1 VPRRIQRDQNEFSR
15 TLSFFDATFALS
27 MTLLVTTIDPGPD
40 AWSSWSHLWD
50 TVGSQVVAFAI
61 SFALVGAYWWRNH
74 QFVSMLETLS
84 PRLVV
89 SSVAMLGFVAFIPF
103 TTDALGSD
111 IGAASEITTVVY
123 AANVAVVSFMATVLY
138 SIARR
143 DGLFRNPPTD
153 EEARLALVDQ
163 SVPTV
168 VFLLSIPVALVVSG
182 PAARYFWLSLLIIGP
197 ISGNWTDRRRRQER
211 RLLGLPED
219 VDD

>member
-1 VPRRIQRDQNEFSR
+1 MPRRIQRDQNEFSR

-50 TVGSQVVAFAI
+50 TVGNQVVAFAI

-74 QFVSMLETLS
+74 RFVSTLETLS

-89 SSVAMLGFVAFIPF
+89 YSVAMLGFVAFIPF

-123 AANVAVVSFMATVLY
+123 AANIAVVSFMATVLY
-138 SIARR
+138 VIARR

-153 EEARLALVDQ
+153 EEARLAMVDQ
-163 SVPTV
+163 SVPTA
-168 VFLLSIPVALVVSG
+168 VFLLSIPIALLVSG

-197 ISGNWTDRRRRQER
+197 ISGRWTDRRRREER

>member
-1 VPRRIQRDQNEFSR
+1 VPRRIQRDQTEFSR

-40 AWSSWSHLWD
+40 AWSSWSHLWE

-74 QFVSMLETLS
+74 QFVATLETLS
-84 PRLVV
+84 PRLIV
-89 SSVAMLGFVAFIPF
+89 SSVAMLGFVVFIPF

-111 IGAASEITTVVY
+111 IGAATEITTIVY
-123 AANVAVVSFMATVLY
+123 AANIAVVSFMATVLY
-138 SIARR
+138 LIARR
-143 DGLFRNPPTD
+143 DGLFRNAPTD

-168 VFLLSIPVALVVSG
+168 VFLVSIPVAVLVSG
-182 PAARYFWLSLLIIGP
+182 NAARYFWLSLLAIGP
-197 ISGNWTDRRRRQER
+197 VSGNWTDRRRRQER
-211 RLLGLPED
+211 RLLGLPE
-219 VDD
+219 VDDD

>member
-1 VPRRIQRDQNEFSR
+1 MPRRIQRDQTEFSR

-74 QFVSMLETLS
+74 QFVATLETLS

-111 IGAASEITTVVY
+111 IGAATEITTVVY
-123 AANVAVVSFMATVLY
+123 AANIAVVSFMATVLY

-153 EEARLALVDQ
+153 EEARLALIDQ
-163 SVPTV
+163 SVPTA
-168 VFLLSIPVALVVSG
+168 VFLLSIPVAVLVSG
-182 PAARYFWLSLLIIGP
+182 ARARYFWFTLLVIGP
-197 ISGNWTDRRRRQER
+197 ISARWTSRRRRQDR
-211 RLLGLPED
+211 RMLGLPED
-219 VDD
+219 ADD